1 MTGYPGFDEFL
12 MNEMPN
18 NDVWKNKNPNFKKI
32 IWAPH
37 HLMTELN
44 RMSNFL
50 EYHDFFLEVAVK
62 YQDRI
67 QIAFKPHP
75 LLRVKLEN
83 DPNWGKDRTDKY
95 YEQWE
100 NLPNGQF
107 ENAEYVDLFL
117 TSDALIHDCGSFIS
131 EYLFTMKPTLF
142 MVRDE
147 DVMKMWSVY
156 GESALSVHYQS
167 RNKKELEN
175 FIELV
180 VLNGN
185 DLMLEQRREFV
196 NNILISENKLTASEN
211 IMNYLKDEIFRKD
224 A

>member
-1 MTGYPGFDEFL
+1 M
-12 MNEMPN
+12 
-18 NDVWKNKNPNFKKI
+18 
-32 IWAPH
+32 
-37 HLMTELN
+37 
-44 RMSNFL
+44 
-50 EYHDFFLEVAVK
+50 
-62 YQDRI
+62 
-67 QIAFKPHP
+67 
-75 LLRVKLEN
+75 RVKLEN

-147 DVMKMWSVY
+147 NVMKMWSVY

-167 RNKKELEN
+167 RTKKELEN